1 MKYVKGRRKLKIWGA
16 VSKPCKEETFDDIP
30 AKNWGKEHMFY
41 FPQVPTA
48 LELDLILKNHQ
59 KIGWIPY
66 KLLSKSLSFNSTKD
80 FSKLGTAIP

>member
-30 AKNWGKEHMFY
+30 AKNWGKEQMFY

-66 KLLSKSLSFNSTKD
+66 KLLSNSRSLSIRPKIFQN
-80 FSKLGTAIP
+80 LVPW

>member
-1 MKYVKGRRKLKIWGA
+1 MGA

-30 AKNWGKEHMFY
+30 AKNWGKEHKSY
-41 FPQVPTA
+41 FPKVPTA

-80 FSKLGTAIP
+80 FSTLGTY